1 MAEQQVESVLSETA
15 SKAEDAVNDFV
26 AQARTGVQ
34 SKLDQGKALLHE
46 VKAGTGEAL
55 EKASAMAGQASSA
68 AGQAVAQTS
77 EAIQGVAREMGAQAG
92 QAATTMYQQGARA
105 GGALSR
111 YTAEQPLTALLI
123 AGALGYALAYLIHR
137 QYGTSW

>member
-1 MAEQQVESVLSETA
+1 MDGQRAEGVVSEMVAKA
-15 SKAEDAVNDFV
+15 SDAASDLV
-26 AQARTGVQ
+26 AQTRTGVQ
-34 SKLDQGKALLHE
+34 GKLDQGKALLHE
-46 VKAGTGEAL
+46 VKAGAGA
-55 EKASAMAGQASSA
+55 AMEQATAFTREASSA
-68 AGQAVAQTS
+68 AGQAVAQANETV
-77 EAIQGVAREMGAQAG
+77 QGIAREMGTQAA
-92 QAATTMYQQGARA
+92 QAATTIYQQGARA